1 MLFNMLSFLLR
12 SQTADF
18 AKKILILGRFF
29 IFLCF
34 VGGTMCELI
43 FCTPLL
49 HRLSSQAKL
58 KRNKELSLL
67 RVLRVIFQRVNLVF
81 IIWSLNSLTEND
93 ILLFL

>member
-1 MLFNMLSFLLR
+1 MLFHMLSFLLR

-34 VGGTMCELI
+34 GGGAMCELI
-43 FCTPLL
+43 FCTALL

-58 KRNKELSLL
+58 KRNKELSSLL

-81 IIWSLNSLTEND
+81 IIS
-93 ILLFL
+93 